1 MSMAKTI
8 IHFDL
13 NRTVLM
19 SDAAG
24 GRGME
29 DTLNYLLSEVVW
41 GKVSEVG
48 WRPEPNITPTSVRP
62 NTTPPLLINY
72 KKFVDHQFPYIQDGT
87 DAVPE
92 GYESAS
98 TFNKVAKKQRKDLH
112 GTFTNADQ
120 PGSSLHSSLHKLLE
134 HMSFD
139 QASQKQAL
147 RTAAIIEPG
156 LLADTWRQG
165 RHFLLPSFL
174 YFLVHLQSN
183 EELMDSVRIVY
194 RTFGNDLL
202 EVKKEL
208 DVMSSGNHPL
218 MPGFFL
224 DKRLTI
230 HAPHSTFY
238 RRGPKSNDCFLTY
251 GTLERPKD
259 IHESDQNVHHFYS
272 NMKGTKV
279 IQGFSN
285 VLREMHVMIE
295 ADPRQCIGIRDH
307 WDYWSANGE
316 SDNSGKPLLIDDN
329 VVSRARERH
338 VFVDDHV
345 EDDHAHIV
353 DVRNVSDGSCVA
365 FEAAIGINMLRAHPY
380 DAILDRDYFINLLRD
395 VIMVKEDDGSMQRS
409 GCGQSTEQSGE
420 GKEVSGHQ
428 KKRAKH

>member
-156 LLADTWRQG
+156 LLDNIKTMIHSGVQK
-165 RHFLLPSFL
+165 
-174 YFLVHLQSN
+174 Y
-183 EELMDSVRIVY
+183 MY
-194 RTFGNDLL
+194 RVGYYCRECAHDRL
-202 EVKKEL
+202 EVKVQKRGGEV
-208 DVMSSGNHPL
+208 DNIIFKFFFFYFPPL
-218 MPGFFL
+218 PPLSHSQNFL
-224 DKRLTI
+224 LK
-230 HAPHSTFY
+230 
-238 RRGPKSNDCFLTY
+238 
-251 GTLERPKD
+251 
-259 IHESDQNVHHFYS
+259 
-272 NMKGTKV
+272 
-279 IQGFSN
+279 
-285 VLREMHVMIE
+285 
-295 ADPRQCIGIRDH
+295 
-307 WDYWSANGE
+307 
-316 SDNSGKPLLIDDN
+316 NSLKI
-329 VVSRARERH
+329 
-338 VFVDDHV
+338 
-345 EDDHAHIV
+345 
-353 DVRNVSDGSCVA
+353 
-365 FEAAIGINMLRAHPY
+365 
-380 DAILDRDYFINLLRD
+380 
-395 VIMVKEDDGSMQRS
+395 
-409 GCGQSTEQSGE
+409 
-420 GKEVSGHQ
+420 
-428 KKRAKH
+428 